1 MDKTTLQ
8 ECAVKVIN
16 KTKLTEVYARRA
28 FHVERSGVD
37 PDGDRHSDAG
47 AA

>member
-16 KTKLTEVYARRA
+16 KTKLTEVRCL
-28 FHVERSGVD
+28 EGVSCRKKR
-37 PDGDRHSDAG
+37 G
-47 AA
+47 